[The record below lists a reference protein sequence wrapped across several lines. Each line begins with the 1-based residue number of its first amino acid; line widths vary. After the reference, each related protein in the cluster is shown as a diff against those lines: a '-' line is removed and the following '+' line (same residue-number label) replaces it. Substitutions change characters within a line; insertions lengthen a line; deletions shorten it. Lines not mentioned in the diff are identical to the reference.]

1 MNVKQAVI
9 LAGGRGVRLEPFTIG
24 KPKPMYEFNQTPFL
38 SYLLLQLKQWGIK
51 DVILLLGY
59 MADVITNYFHDG
71 SQFGMNITYDIT
83 PVDFDTGARLQHAYN
98 LLEER
103 FILMYCDNYCPLCFD
118 RMERQFLTSGV
129 LVQITAYENKEVYTK
144 GNLKIH
150 NGIVQVYDKSRK
162 TDGLQEVDIGYAF
175 LKKEVVAAIPNEN
188 VNFEQKIYPKL
199 VEKGQLGVYVTR
211 HRYYSVGSWARI
223 QLTKDFFTP
232 KKAVFLDRDGT
243 LNVRPPK
250 AHYIEKP
257 DDFIWLD
264 EAKEAVRLLHQA
276 GYLLFLFTNQP
287 GIARGVMTQHQL
299 DLIHLKMQSE
309 LQENG
314 GCFDQIYVCPHGW
327 DEDCDCRKL
336 KPGLLYQAQKDYSL
350 NLLESIVIGDDDRDI
365 EAGEAAGCRCY
376 QVTEGK
382 SLLEIVEEIL
392 G

>member
-1 MNVKQAVI
+1 M
-9 LAGGRGVRLEPFTIG
+9 LFR
-24 KPKPMYEFNQTPFL
+24 
-38 SYLLLQLKQWGIK
+38 S
-51 DVILLLGY
+51 
-59 MADVITNYFHDG
+59 
-71 SQFGMNITYDIT
+71 GMNITYDIT

-232 KKAVFLDRDGT
+232 KKAVFLEIGR
-243 LNVRPPK
+243 
-250 AHYIEKP
+250 AH
-257 DDFIWLD
+257 
-264 EAKEAVRLLHQA
+264 V
-276 GYLLFLFTNQP
+276 
-287 GIARGVMTQHQL
+287 
-299 DLIHLKMQSE
+299 
-309 LQENG
+309 
-314 GCFDQIYVCPHGW
+314 
-327 DEDCDCRKL
+327 
-336 KPGLLYQAQKDYSL
+336 
-350 NLLESIVIGDDDRDI
+350 
-365 EAGEAAGCRCY
+365 
-376 QVTEGK
+376 
-382 SLLEIVEEIL
+382 
-392 G
+392 

>member
-188 VNFEQKIYPKL
+188 VNFEQKNIPK
-199 VEKGQLGVYVTR
+199 T
-211 HRYYSVGSWARI
+211 
-223 QLTKDFFTP
+223 
-232 KKAVFLDRDGT
+232 
-243 LNVRPPK
+243 
-250 AHYIEKP
+250 
-257 DDFIWLD
+257 
-264 EAKEAVRLLHQA
+264 
-276 GYLLFLFTNQP
+276 
-287 GIARGVMTQHQL
+287 
-299 DLIHLKMQSE
+299 
-309 LQENG
+309 
-314 GCFDQIYVCPHGW
+314 C
-327 DEDCDCRKL
+327 
-336 KPGLLYQAQKDYSL
+336 
-350 NLLESIVIGDDDRDI
+350 
-365 EAGEAAGCRCY
+365 
-376 QVTEGK
+376 
-382 SLLEIVEEIL
+382 
-392 G
+392 